1 MIGLHYV
8 CAFVPSKEAGQADAP
23 LRCRIRWDSSRSIVS
38 LNVGYRVN
46 PERWDAK
53 VQRCSVNSFHGRRRV
68 PAAVINREIQRFAD
82 AVDVVFGRFAKAD
95 HWPSVPEVRSGV
107 RVELGIDEPRA
118 VSVSVAFDEFIR
130 DGIAR
135 LSWGESTP
143 VKFAALRHHLDAWDP
158 ELGWESFSTS
168 GLTEFV
174 ESLRREGL
182 RNSTIDKQL
191 GFLRWFLKWAR
202 GRGYLECSDYETF
215 HPKLKQTQRRVI
227 FLEWDELMRVWEY
240 EPSSDRATYAVT
252 RDVFCFCAFTSLRYS
267 DAQALKWSDVSRDSI
282 RVTTQKTADS
292 LLIELNRWS
301 EEILG
306 RYVDVPVEDDFVF
319 PRIANQVMNRELK
332 VICKE
337 CGIDTPIRVTWYKGH
352 ERVDEVHPKYEL
364 IGTHCARRTFVCNAL
379 MMGIAPSVVMSW
391 TGHSCYRNMQP
402 YIDIADS
409 AKAKAMLLFDQKGAE
424 KEKPGAK

>member
-8 CAFVPSKEAGQADAP
+8 CAFVPSKEAGQSDAP

-68 PAAVINREIQRFAD
+68 PAAVINREIERFAD
-82 AVDVVFGRFAKAD
+82 AVGVVFGRFAKAD

-143 VKFAALRHHLDAWDP
+143 VKFAALRHHLDVWDP
-158 ELGWESFSTS
+158 SVGWESFNTE
-168 GLTEFV
+168 GLTDFV
-174 ESLRREGL
+174 VSLRQEGL
-182 RNSTIDKQL
+182 RNSTINKQL
-191 GFLRWFLKWAR
+191 GFLKWFLKWAR
-202 GRGYLECSDYETF
+202 GRGYLECSDYEF
-215 HPKLKQTQRRVI
+215 FRPKLKQTQRRVI
-227 FLEWDELMRVWEY
+227 FLEWDELMRVWKFEPGPGRASY
-240 EPSSDRATYAVT
+240 ELT

-292 LLIELNRWS
+292 LRIELNRWS

-306 RYVDVPVEDDFVF
+306 RYVDVPVDGDFVF
-319 PRIANQVMNRELK
+319 PRIPNQLMNRELK
-332 VICKE
+332 AICKE
-337 CGIDTPIRVTWYKGH
+337 CGIDSPIRVTWYRGS
-352 ERVDEVHPKYEL
+352 ERVDEVHPKWEL
-364 IGTHCARRTFVCNAL
+364 VGTHCARRTFVCNAL
-379 MMGIAPSVVMSW
+379 MMGISPSVVMQW
-391 TGHSCYRNMQP
+391 TGHSSYRSMRP
-402 YIDIADS
+402 YIDISDS
-409 AKAKAMLLFDQKGAE
+409 AKAEAMSLFDDKN
-424 KEKPGAK
+424 EKPET